1 MPSTMPTSESRL
13 LKEYMVDG
21 EGLVPGFTLIQEREL
36 WEIIGTGVGIDF
48 TVGLFVSGDN
58 LVNHIQG
65 KAVNSEEEDQEGPGD
80 HFIFGLEKRL
90 SNARIGDQKNNSIR
104 AGGKKKHRPFTCRTL
119 VFGISM
125 IPCHFDRKTQV
136 RASSVVGDRFLCGLY
151 CPPSSSQ
158 LNRPRVHRKKRRRFS
173 IFPEVPQSERGAMQ
187 RPYNYYWCFFS
198 ALSAPAMWL
207 LLWPVRVSSPPPL
220 LFFWTPGGDHLQDRY
235 HWRNPN
241 SNYQRNLN
249 SSSVF

>member
-104 AGGKKKHRPFTCRTL
+104 AGGKKKHRPFKCRTL

-173 IFPEVPQSERGAMQ
+173 IFIPEVPQ
-187 RPYNYYWCFFS
+187 PPFFS
-198 ALSAPAMWL
+198 TALLGHPRADRRRAGRASSTELSPEEKGADRPSRSTSPAVRAPKSGVKDMAPLSSAL
-207 LLWPVRVSSPPPL
+207 L
-220 LFFWTPGGDHLQDRY
+220 
-235 HWRNPN
+235 
-241 SNYQRNLN
+241 
-249 SSSVF
+249 